1 MKHHLSWDNYQI
13 LQLHSVFLVS
23 GKGSLM
29 RKRALIVLLGLCMAL
44 LAFPAVA
51 HAEDAGWYYYVHPGK
66 SYYVANDKAAPLFFE
81 GTDSTEDGV
90 IEWIRLFQDKET
102 LLDKVTITSNEIDHT
117 DLIGAGGH
125 ISDGWNGGIYYTP
138 STDTVGVSWYY
149 CRSTDAT
156 GDMFITE
163 PARVEVANELYD
175 VWIGDIRIT
184 DLSADDVLGDADE
197 GATVTYDPDT
207 RTLKLDNATITSGDE
222 QYAIY
227 ATHDLTIELTGTSTV
242 TLEDPT
248 TTEEPMY
255 GTEGAGGNCVPEA
268 TAAIACEGSLT
279 VRSADASNPGTLE
292 VADASSSYEAES
304 PSAIY
309 TTEAVTVR
317 DAIVSASSETGCGIA
332 ATDFASYDSDVE
344 ARSEKKS
351 GLETASATI
360 SGGSVALNSTDGIA
374 LDVSSNLTAVS
385 DCTLTLSGGAG
396 ALSVA
401 ELDSGEQDWDWY
413 QWVTSPIGIPTAS
426 LNEVYDPTDRADTYL
441 RIEPVGTL
449 YELTVVDGTGSGLF
463 LARNQ
468 ITISADPVNDSS
480 HFSHWEVSPS
490 GAGIL
495 AEPSSATTTFTMPG
509 TGVTI
514 TAVYEPHTLVHH
526 DAKSPTCID
535 TGWEAYDECTVC
547 GYSTFEETPITD
559 HSWGEDGHCTVCGA
573 IDPDFK
579 AVITTGANGTWQ
591 KGTKDGLSFTSNAA
605 FADFQ
610 KVSVDGN
617 DLDASNYTVED
628 GSTIVTLQ
636 PSYLDTL
643 SVGKH
648 TLAIVSDTGTAETE
662 FTVLAAEG
670 EAVDSKADN
679 DGDKESL
686 AKTGDSSMLPIAAL
700 SILAVASIAVGA
712 LALRRSRI

>member
-1 MKHHLSWDNYQI
+1 
-13 LQLHSVFLVS
+13 
-23 GKGSLM
+23 M
-29 RKRALIVLLGLCMAL
+29 RKRVLTLLLGLCVPL
-44 LAFPAVA
+44 LALPATA
-51 HAEDAGWYYYVHPGK
+51 HAEDTGWYFYINPGT
-66 SYYVANDKAAPLFFE
+66 SYYVMNDKADPLFFE
-81 GTDSTEDGV
+81 GTDCTEDGV
-90 IEWIRLFQDKET
+90 IHWIRLFQDKET
-102 LLDKVTITSNEIDHT
+102 LLDTVTITGNEIDHI
-117 DLIGAGGH
+117 DLTGAGGH

-138 STDTVGVSWYY
+138 PTDTVGVSWYY
-149 CRSTDAT
+149 CKCTDAT
-156 GDMFITE
+156 GDTFATE

-207 RTLKLDNATITSGDE
+207 HTLKLDNATITSGDE

-227 ATHDLTIELTGTSTV
+227 AEHDLTIELTGTSTV

-279 VRSADASNPGTLE
+279 VTSADASDPGTLE
-292 VADASSSYEAES
+292 VTDASSSYEAES

-309 TTEAVTVR
+309 ATEDVTVR
-317 DAIVSASSETGCGIA
+317 DAIVSASSETGRGIA
-332 ATDFASYDSDVE
+332 ATDFTSYDSDVE

-351 GLETASATI
+351 GLDAASATI

-374 LDVSSNLTAVS
+374 LNVSNNLTAVS

-401 ELDSGEQDWDWY
+401 EFDSGEQDWDWY
-413 QWVTSPIGIPTAS
+413 QWVTSLIGIPTAS
-426 LNEVYDPTDRADTYL
+426 LNEVYDPADRADTYL

-449 YELTVVDGTGSGLF
+449 YELTVVGGTGSGLF

-495 AEPSSATTTFTMPG
+495 ADPSSATTTFTMPG

-514 TAVYEPHTLVHH
+514 TAIYESHTLAHH

-547 GYSTFEETPITD
+547 GYSTFEEVPVID
-559 HSWGEDGHCTVCGA
+559 HSWGENGHCTVCDA
-573 IDPDFK
+573 VDPDFTP
-579 AVITTGANGTWQ
+579 AIIAGANATWQ
-591 KGTKDGLSFTSNAA
+591 KGSEDRLSFTSNAA
-605 FADFQ
+605 FADFL
-610 KVSVDGN
+610 KVQVDGK
-617 DLDASNYTVED
+617 DLDASKYTVEE
-628 GSTIVTLQ
+628 GSTIVTLNV
-636 PSYLDTL
+636 SYLETL
-643 SVGKH
+643 SAGKH
-648 TLAIVSDTGTAETE
+648 TLEIVSDTGTAETE

-686 AKTGDSSMLPIAAL
+686 AKTGDGSMLPITAL
-700 SILAVASIAVGA
+700 SILAVASIATGVF
-712 LALRRSRI
+712 ALRRSRI

>member
-1 MKHHLSWDNYQI
+1 
-13 LQLHSVFLVS
+13 
-23 GKGSLM
+23 M

-66 SYYVANDKAAPLFFE
+66 SYYVANDKADPLFFE

-102 LLDKVTITSNEIDHT
+102 LLDKVTITGNEIDHM
-117 DLIGAGGH
+117 DLTGAGGH

-156 GDMFITE
+156 GDTFITE

-175 VWIGDIRIT
+175 VWVGDIRIT

-207 RTLKLDNATITSGDE
+207 HTLKLDNATITSGDE

-227 ATHDLTIELTGTSTV
+227 AEHDLTIELTGTSTV

-279 VRSADASNPGTLE
+279 VKSADASNPGILE
-292 VADASSSYEAES
+292 VTDTSSSYEAES

-309 TTEAVTVR
+309 ATEDVTVR
-317 DAIVSASSETGCGIA
+317 DAIVSASSKTGRGIA

-344 ARSEKKS
+344 VHSEKAN
-351 GLETASATI
+351 GLEAASATI
-360 SGGSVALNSTDGIA
+360 SGGSVTLDSTDGLAINVA
-374 LDVSSNLTAVS
+374 GNLTAVS
-385 DCTLTLSGGAG
+385 GCTLTFSGGAG

-401 ELDSGEQDWDWY
+401 EFDSGEQGWDWY

-426 LNEVYDPTDRADTYL
+426 LNGVYDPADRTDTYL

-468 ITISADPVNDSS
+468 ITISADPVNGSS
-480 HFSHWEVSPS
+480 HFSHWEVNPS

-495 AEPSSATTTFTMPG
+495 ADPSSATTTFTMPG
-509 TGVTI
+509 NGVTI
-514 TAVYEPHTLVHH
+514 TAVYEPHALVHH

-547 GYSTFEETPITD
+547 GYSTFEEVPVID

-573 IDPDFK
+573 VDSDF
-579 AVITTGANGTWQ
+579 APAIIAGANATWH
-591 KGTKDGLSFTSNAA
+591 KGSEDGLSFTSNAA
-605 FADFQ
+605 FADFL
-610 KVSVDGN
+610 KVQVDGK
-617 DLDASNYTVED
+617 DVDASNYTVKE
-628 GSTIVTLQ
+628 GSTIVTLNA
-636 PSYLDTL
+636 SYLETL
-643 SVGKH
+643 SAGKH

-670 EAVDSKADN
+670 EAADSKAAN

-686 AKTGDSSMLPIAAL
+686 AETGDGSMLPIAAL
-700 SILAVASIAVGA
+700 SILAMVSAAAGA
-712 LALRRSRI
+712 LSLRRIRL

>member
-1 MKHHLSWDNYQI
+1 
-13 LQLHSVFLVS
+13 
-23 GKGSLM
+23 M

-44 LAFPAVA
+44 LAFPAVV
-51 HAEDAGWYYYVHPGK
+51 HAEDTDWYFYINPDT
-66 SYYVANDKAAPLFFE
+66 SYYVVNDKADPLFLEQDGFDC
-81 GTDSTEDGV
+81 GEDGTV
-90 IEWIRLFQDKET
+90 NWYLEGDMT
-102 LLDKVTITSNEIDHT
+102 SLDTVSIIFNDGTFHSP
-117 DLIGAGGH
+117 GSAGGH
-125 ISDGWNGGIYYTP
+125 IIDGRWDGGINYTP

-149 CRSTDAT
+149 CECTDAT
-156 GDMFITE
+156 GDTFITE
-163 PARVEVANELYD
+163 SARVEVANELYD

-184 DLSADDVLGDADE
+184 DLSAVDVLGDADE

-207 RTLKLDNATITSGDE
+207 HTLKLDNAAITSGDE

-227 ATHDLTIELTGTSTV
+227 AEHDLTIELTGTSTV
-242 TLEDPT
+242 TLDDPT

-255 GTEGAGGNCVPEA
+255 GTEGAGGNCVPEV

-279 VRSADASNPGTLE
+279 VKSADASNLGTLE
-292 VADASSSYEAES
+292 VTDASSSYEAES

-309 TTEAVTVR
+309 ATEDVTVR
-317 DAIVSASSETGCGIA
+317 DAVVSASSETGRGIV

-351 GLETASATI
+351 GLEAESATI
-360 SGGSVALNSTDGIA
+360 SGGSVTLDSTDGIA
-374 LDVSSNLTAVS
+374 MNVAGNLTAVS
-385 DCTLTLSGGAG
+385 DCTLTLDGGKG
-396 ALSVA
+396 ALA
-401 ELDSGEQDWDWY
+401 AATFDSGEQGWDWY
-413 QWVTSPIGIPTAS
+413 QWVTSPIGIPAAS
-426 LNEVYDPTDRADTYL
+426 LNETYSPAGRTDTYL

-468 ITISADPVNDSS
+468 ITISADPVNGSS
-480 HFSHWEVSPS
+480 HFSHWEVNPS

-495 AEPSSATTTFTMPG
+495 ADPSSATTTFTMPG

-547 GYSTFEETPITD
+547 GYSTFEEVPVID

-573 IDPDFK
+573 VDSDF
-579 AVITTGANGTWQ
+579 APAIIAGANATWQ
-591 KGTKDGLSFTSNAA
+591 KGSEDGLSFTSNAA
-605 FADFQ
+605 FADFL
-610 KVSVDGN
+610 KVQVDGK
-617 DLDASNYTVED
+617 DLDASNYKVEE
-628 GSTIVTLQ
+628 GSTIVTLK
-636 PSYLDTL
+636 PSYLETL
-643 SVGKH
+643 SAGKH

-670 EAVDSKADN
+670 EAVDSKDDN

-686 AKTGDSSMLPIAAL
+686 AKTGDGSMLPIAAL
-700 SILAVASIAVGA
+700 SILAMVSAAAGA
-712 LALRRSRI
+712 LSLRRIRL

>member
-1 MKHHLSWDNYQI
+1 
-13 LQLHSVFLVS
+13 
-23 GKGSLM
+23 M

-66 SYYVANDKAAPLFFE
+66 SYYVANDKADPLFFE
-81 GTDSTEDGV
+81 GTDSAEDGV

-102 LLDKVTITSNEIDHT
+102 LLDRVSIGGNETFHK
-117 DLIGAGGH
+117 DLTGAGGH
-125 ISDGWNGGIYYTP
+125 ISAGWNGGIYYTP

-156 GDMFITE
+156 GDTFITE
-163 PARVEVANELYD
+163 SARVEVANELYD

-184 DLSADDVLGDADE
+184 DLSANDVLGDADE

-207 RTLKLDNATITSGDE
+207 HTLKLDNATITSGDE

-227 ATHDLTIELTGTSTV
+227 AEHDLTIELTGTSTV

-279 VRSADASNPGTLE
+279 VTSADASDPRTLE
-292 VADASSSYEAES
+292 VTDASSSYEAES

-309 TTEAVTVR
+309 ATEDVTVR
-317 DAIVSASSETGCGIA
+317 DAIVSASSETGRGIA

-351 GLETASATI
+351 GLEAASATI

-374 LDVSSNLTAVS
+374 LNVSNNLTAVS

-401 ELDSGEQDWDWY
+401 EFDSGEQDWDWY

-495 AEPSSATTTFTMPG
+495 ADPSSATTTFTMPG

-648 TLAIVSDTGTAETE
+648 TLAIVSDIGTAETE

-686 AKTGDSSMLPIAAL
+686 AKTDDSSMLPIAAL

>member
-1 MKHHLSWDNYQI
+1 
-13 LQLHSVFLVS
+13 
-23 GKGSLM
+23 M

-51 HAEDAGWYYYVHPGK
+51 HAEYSGWHFYVNPGT
-66 SYYVANDKAAPLFFE
+66 SYYVVNDQADPLFLEQDGFDY
-81 GTDSTEDGV
+81 GEDG
-90 IEWIRLFQDKET
+90 T
-102 LLDKVTITSNEIDHT
+102 VTWRREFKGDITSLDTVSIVINDNTSHST
-117 DLIGAGGH
+117 GSAGGH
-125 ISDGWNGGIYYTP
+125 IIDGRWDGGINYTP

-149 CRSTDAT
+149 CECTDAT
-156 GDMFITE
+156 GDTFITE

-175 VWIGDIRIT
+175 VWVGDIRIT
-184 DLSADDVLGDADE
+184 DLSANDVLGDADE
-197 GATVTYDPDT
+197 GATVTYNPDT
-207 RTLKLDNATITSGDE
+207 HTLKLDNAAITSGDE

-227 ATHDLTIELTGTSTV
+227 AEHDLTIELTGTSTV

-248 TTEEPMY
+248 TNEEPMY

-279 VRSADASNPGTLE
+279 VKSADASNPGTLE

-309 TTEAVTVR
+309 TTEDVTVH
-317 DAIVSASSETGCGIA
+317 DAIVSASSETGRGIA
-332 ATDFASYDSDVE
+332 AADFASYDSDVE
-344 ARSEKKS
+344 VHSEEAN
-351 GLETASATI
+351 GLEAESATI
-360 SGGSVALNSTDGIA
+360 SGGSVTLNSTDGIA
-374 LDVSSNLTAVS
+374 LNVSSNLTAVS

-396 ALSVA
+396 ALSA
-401 ELDSGEQDWDWY
+401 AAFDSGKQDWDWY
-413 QWVTSPIGIPTAS
+413 QWVTSPIGIPAAS
-426 LNEVYDPTDRADTYL
+426 LNEVYDPADRADTYL

-480 HFSHWEVSPS
+480 HFSYWEVSPS
-490 GAGIL
+490 GAGVL
-495 AEPSSATTTFTMPG
+495 ADPSSATTTFTMPG

-514 TAVYEPHTLVHH
+514 TAIYESHTLAHH

-579 AVITTGANGTWQ
+579 AVITIGANGTWQ

-610 KVSVDGN
+610 KVSVDGK
-617 DLDASNYTVED
+617 DLDASNYTVEE

>member
-1 MKHHLSWDNYQI
+1 
-13 LQLHSVFLVS
+13 
-23 GKGSLM
+23 M

-51 HAEDAGWYYYVHPGK
+51 HAEDVSLDFHICPEKAYYVVGNEADPIF
-66 SYYVANDKAAPLFFE
+66 VAKDN
-81 GTDSTEDGV
+81 GEDGV
-90 IEWIRLFQDKET
+90 AEWYSSPTGSTDDAIKINRTFSVMGNVVYEGPT
-102 LLDKVTITSNEIDHT
+102 LVGD
-117 DLIGAGGH
+117 GGWR
-125 ISDGWNGGIYYTP
+125 SVAYTP
-138 STDTVGVSWYY
+138 PTDAAGVNWYY
-149 CRSTDAT
+149 LRLTDAT
-156 GDMFITE
+156 GDIHVTNR
-163 PARVEVANELYD
+163 ARIEVANELYD

-197 GATVTYDPDT
+197 GATVTYDSDT
-207 RTLKLDNATITSGDE
+207 HTLKLDNATMTSGDE

-227 ATHDLTIELTGTSTV
+227 AEHDLTIELTGTSTV

-255 GTEGAGGNCVPEA
+255 GTEGAGGNYVPEA

-279 VRSADASNPGTLE
+279 VKSADASNPGTLE
-292 VADASSSYEAES
+292 VTDTSSSYEAES

-309 TTEAVTVR
+309 ATEDVTIH
-317 DAIVSASSETGCGIA
+317 DAIVSASSKTGRGIA

-344 ARSEKKS
+344 AHSEKKS
-351 GLETASATI
+351 GLEAASATI
-360 SGGSVALNSTDGIA
+360 SGGSVTLDSTDGLAINVA
-374 LDVSSNLTAVS
+374 GNLTAVS
-385 DCTLTLSGGAG
+385 DCTLTLCGGAG

-401 ELDSGEQDWDWY
+401 EFDSGEQGWDWY

-426 LNEVYDPTDRADTYL
+426 LNGVYDPADRTDTYL

-468 ITISADPVNDSS
+468 ITISADPVNGSS
-480 HFSHWEVSPS
+480 HFSHWEVNPS

-495 AEPSSATTTFTMPG
+495 ADPSSATTTFTMPG

-547 GYSTFEETPITD
+547 GYSTFEEVPVID
-559 HSWGEDGHCTVCGA
+559 HSWGEDGHCTVCDAVDPYFTPAIIAGA
-573 IDPDFK
+573 D
-579 AVITTGANGTWQ
+579 ATWQ
-591 KGTKDGLSFTSNAA
+591 KGSDKDLAFTSNAA
-605 FADFQ
+605 FADFL
-610 KVSVDGN
+610 KVQVDGKN
-617 DLDASNYTVED
+617 VDAANYTVKE
-628 GSTIVTLQ
+628 GSTIVTLKT
-636 PSYLDTL
+636 SYLETL
-643 SVGKH
+643 PVGRH

-686 AKTGDSSMLPIAAL
+686 AKTGDDSMLPITVL
-700 SILAVASIAVGA
+700 SILAVVSIATGMF
-712 LALRRSRI
+712 ALRRSRI

>member
-1 MKHHLSWDNYQI
+1 
-13 LQLHSVFLVS
+13 
-23 GKGSLM
+23 M

-66 SYYVANDKAAPLFFE
+66 SYYVANDKADPLFFE

-102 LLDKVTITSNEIDHT
+102 LLDKVTITGNEIDHM
-117 DLIGAGGH
+117 DLTGAGGH

-156 GDMFITE
+156 GDTFITE

-175 VWIGDIRIT
+175 VWVGDIRIT

-227 ATHDLTIELTGTSTV
+227 AEHDLTIELTGTSTV

-279 VRSADASNPGTLE
+279 VKSADASNLGTLE
-292 VADASSSYEAES
+292 VTDASSSYEAES

-309 TTEAVTVR
+309 ATEDVTIH
-317 DAIVSASSETGCGIA
+317 DAIVSASSKIGRGIA

-344 ARSEKKS
+344 VRSEKKS
-351 GLETASATI
+351 GLEAESATI
-360 SGGSVALNSTDGIA
+360 SGGSVTLYSTDGIA
-374 LDVSSNLTAVS
+374 MNVAGNLTAVS
-385 DCTLTLSGGAG
+385 DCTLTLDGGKGALAAATFDSGG
-396 ALSVA
+396 
-401 ELDSGEQDWDWY
+401 QNWY

-426 LNEVYDPTDRADTYL
+426 LNEVYDPASRTDTCL

-449 YELTVVDGTGSGLF
+449 YDLTVVDGTGSGLF

-468 ITISADPVNDSS
+468 ITISADPANDSS
-480 HFSHWEVSPS
+480 HFSHWEVNPS

-495 AEPSSATTTFTMPG
+495 ADPSSATTTFTMPG
-509 TGVTI
+509 NGVTI
-514 TAVYEPHTLVHH
+514 TAVYEPHALVHH

-547 GYSTFEETPITD
+547 GYSTFEEVPVID
-559 HSWGEDGHCTVCGA
+559 HSYGDDGHCMACGA
-573 IDPDFK
+573 VDSDF
-579 AVITTGANGTWQ
+579 APAIIAGANATWH
-591 KGTKDGLSFTSNAA
+591 KGSEDGLFFASNAA
-605 FADFQ
+605 FADFL
-610 KVSVDGN
+610 KVQVDGK
-617 DLDASNYTVED
+617 DVDASNYTVKE
-628 GSTIVTLQ
+628 GSTIVTLNA
-636 PSYLDTL
+636 SYLETL
-643 SVGKH
+643 SAGKH

-662 FTVLAAEG
+662 FTVLAAE
-670 EAVDSKADN
+670 EEVADSKTAN

-686 AKTGDSSMLPIAAL
+686 AKTGDGSMLPIAAL
-700 SILAVASIAVGA
+700 SILTMVSAAVGA
-712 LALRRSRI
+712 LSLRRIRL

>member
-1 MKHHLSWDNYQI
+1 
-13 LQLHSVFLVS
+13 
-23 GKGSLM
+23 M

-51 HAEDAGWYYYVHPGK
+51 HAEDAGWYFYINPGT
-66 SYYVANDKAAPLFFE
+66 SYYVVNDKADPLFLEQDGFDC
-81 GTDSTEDGV
+81 GEDGTV
-90 IEWIRLFQDKET
+90 NWYLEGDMT
-102 LLDKVTITSNEIDHT
+102 SLDTVSIIFNDGTFHSP
-117 DLIGAGGH
+117 GSAGGH
-125 ISDGWNGGIYYTP
+125 IIDGRWDGGINYTP

-149 CRSTDAT
+149 CECTDAT

-175 VWIGDIRIT
+175 VWVGDIRIT
-184 DLSADDVLGDADE
+184 DLSAVDVLGDADE

-207 RTLKLDNATITSGDE
+207 HTLRLDNATITSGDE

-227 ATHDLTIELTGTSTV
+227 AEHDLTIELAGTSTV
-242 TLEDPT
+242 TLDDPT

-268 TAAIACEGSLT
+268 TAAIACEGPLT
-279 VRSADASNPGTLE
+279 VTSADASDPGTLK
-292 VADASSSYEAES
+292 VTDASSSYEAES

-309 TTEAVTVR
+309 ATEDVTVR
-317 DAIVSASSETGCGIA
+317 DAIVSASSETGRGIA

-351 GLETASATI
+351 GLEAASATI

-374 LDVSSNLTAVS
+374 LNVSNNLTAVS

-401 ELDSGEQDWDWY
+401 EFDSGEQDWDWY

-426 LNEVYDPTDRADTYL
+426 LNEVYDPADRADTYL

-449 YELTVVDGTGSGLF
+449 YELTVVGGTGSGLF

-495 AEPSSATTTFTMPG
+495 ADPSSATTTFTMPG

-514 TAVYEPHTLVHH
+514 TAIYESHTLAHH

-547 GYSTFEETPITD
+547 GYSTFEEVPVID
-559 HSWGEDGHCTVCGA
+559 HSWGEDGHCTVCDA
-573 IDPDFK
+573 VDPDFTP
-579 AVITTGANGTWQ
+579 AIIAGANATWQ
-591 KGTKDGLSFTSNAA
+591 KGSEDGLSFTSNAA
-605 FADFQ
+605 FADFL
-610 KVSVDGN
+610 KVQIDGK
-617 DLDASNYTVED
+617 DVDASNYTVKE
-628 GSTIVTLQ
+628 GSTVVTLKA
-636 PSYLDTL
+636 SYLETL
-643 SVGKH
+643 SAGKH

-670 EAVDSKADN
+670 EAADSKAAN

-686 AKTGDSSMLPIAAL
+686 AETGDGSMLPIAAL
-700 SILAVASIAVGA
+700 SILAMVSAAAGA
-712 LALRRSRI
+712 LSLRRIRL

>member
-1 MKHHLSWDNYQI
+1 
-13 LQLHSVFLVS
+13 
-23 GKGSLM
+23 M

-51 HAEDAGWYYYVHPGK
+51 HAEDVSLDFHICPEKAYYVVGNEADPIFVAKDNGEDAVAEWYSSPTGSTDDAIKINRRFSVMGNAVYEGPTLVGYGGWRSVAYTPPTDAVGVNWYYFYLV
-66 SYYVANDKAAPLFFE
+66 
-81 GTDSTEDGV
+81 
-90 IEWIRLFQDKET
+90 
-102 LLDKVTITSNEIDHT
+102 
-117 DLIGAGGH
+117 
-125 ISDGWNGGIYYTP
+125 
-138 STDTVGVSWYY
+138 
-149 CRSTDAT
+149 DAT
-156 GDMFITE
+156 GDVHNTNM
-163 PARVEVANELYD
+163 ARIEVANELYD

-184 DLSADDVLGDADE
+184 DLSADDVLGDVDE

-207 RTLKLDNATITSGDE
+207 HTLKLDNAAITSGDE

-227 ATHDLTIELTGTSTV
+227 AEHDLTIELTGTSTV

-279 VRSADASNPGTLE
+279 VKSADASNPGTLE
-292 VADASSSYEAES
+292 VADTSSSYEAES

-309 TTEAVTVR
+309 ATEDVTVR
-317 DAIVSASSETGCGIA
+317 NAIVSASSEIGRGVA

-344 ARSEKKS
+344 VHSEKAN
-351 GLETASATI
+351 GLEAASATI
-360 SGGSVALNSTDGIA
+360 SGGSVTLDSTDGLAINVA
-374 LDVSSNLTAVS
+374 GNLTAVS

-401 ELDSGEQDWDWY
+401 EFDSGEQGWDWY

-426 LNEVYDPTDRADTYL
+426 LNGVYDPADRTDAYL

-468 ITISADPVNDSS
+468 ITISADPVNGSG
-480 HFSHWEVSPS
+480 HFSHWEVNPS

-495 AEPSSATTTFTMPG
+495 ADPSSATTTFTMSG

-547 GYSTFEETPITD
+547 GYSTFEEVPVID
-559 HSWGEDGHCTVCGA
+559 HSWGEDGHCTVCDA
-573 IDPDFK
+573 VDPDFTP
-579 AVITTGANGTWQ
+579 AIIAGADATWH
-591 KGTKDGLSFTSNAA
+591 KGSDDGLSFTSNAA
-605 FADFQ
+605 FADFL
-610 KVSVDGN
+610 KVQVDGK
-617 DLDASNYTVED
+617 DVDASNYTVKE
-628 GSTIVTLQ
+628 GSTIVTLNA
-636 PSYLDTL
+636 SYLETL
-643 SVGKH
+643 SAGKH
-648 TLAIVSDTGTAETE
+648 TLAIVSDTVTAETE
-662 FTVLAAEG
+662 LTVLAAEG
-670 EAVDSKADN
+670 EAADSKADN

-686 AKTGDSSMLPIAAL
+686 AETGDGSMLPIAAL
-700 SILAVASIAVGA
+700 SILAMVSAAAGA
-712 LALRRSRI
+712 LSLRRIRL

>member
-1 MKHHLSWDNYQI
+1 
-13 LQLHSVFLVS
+13 
-23 GKGSLM
+23 M

-51 HAEDAGWYYYVHPGK
+51 HAEDAGWYFYINPGT
-66 SYYVANDKAAPLFFE
+66 SYYVVNDKADPLFLEQDGFDC
-81 GTDSTEDGV
+81 GEDGTV
-90 IEWIRLFQDKET
+90 NWYLEGDMT
-102 LLDKVTITSNEIDHT
+102 SLDTVSIIFNDGTFHSP
-117 DLIGAGGH
+117 GSAGGH
-125 ISDGWNGGIYYTP
+125 IIDGRWDGGINYTP

-149 CRSTDAT
+149 CKCTDAT
-156 GDMFITE
+156 GDTFTTE

-184 DLSADDVLGDADE
+184 DLSANDVLGDADE

-207 RTLKLDNATITSGDE
+207 HTLKLDNATITSGDE

-279 VRSADASNPGTLE
+279 VKSADASNLGTLE
-292 VADASSSYEAES
+292 VTDASSSYEAES

-309 TTEAVTVR
+309 ATEDVTVR
-317 DAIVSASSETGCGIA
+317 DAVVSASSETGRGIV

-351 GLETASATI
+351 GLEAESATI
-360 SGGSVALNSTDGIA
+360 SGGSVTLDSTDGIA
-374 LDVSSNLTAVS
+374 MNVAGNLTAVS
-385 DCTLTLSGGAG
+385 DCTLTLDGGKG
-396 ALSVA
+396 ALA
-401 ELDSGEQDWDWY
+401 AATFDFGGQNWY
-413 QWVTSPIGIPTAS
+413 QWVTSPIGIPAAS
-426 LNEVYDPTDRADTYL
+426 LNETYSPAGRTDTYL

-468 ITISADPVNDSS
+468 ITISADPVNGSS
-480 HFSHWEVSPS
+480 HFSHWEVNPS

-495 AEPSSATTTFTMPG
+495 ADPSSATTTFTMPG

-535 TGWEAYDECTVC
+535 TGWEAYDECAVC
-547 GYSTFEETPITD
+547 GYSTFEEVPVID
-559 HSWGEDGHCTVCGA
+559 HSWGEDGHCTVCDA
-573 IDPDFK
+573 VDPDFTP
-579 AVITTGANGTWQ
+579 AIIAGANATWH
-591 KGTKDGLSFTSNAA
+591 KGSEDGLFFTSNAA
-605 FADFQ
+605 FADFL
-610 KVSVDGN
+610 KVQVDGKN
-617 DLDASNYTVED
+617 VDAANYTVAE
-628 GSTIVTLQ
+628 GSTIVTLK
-636 PSYLDTL
+636 PSYLETL

-662 FTVLAAEG
+662 FTVLAAE
-670 EAVDSKADN
+670 EEVADSKTAN

-686 AKTGDSSMLPIAAL
+686 AKTGDGSMLPITVL
-700 SILAVASIAVGA
+700 SILAVVSIATGVF
-712 LALRRSRI
+712 ALRRSRI

>member
-1 MKHHLSWDNYQI
+1 
-13 LQLHSVFLVS
+13 
-23 GKGSLM
+23 M

-66 SYYVANDKAAPLFFE
+66 SYYVANDEADPLFFE

-102 LLDKVTITSNEIDHT
+102 LLDKVTITGNEIDHM
-117 DLIGAGGH
+117 DLTGAGGH

-156 GDMFITE
+156 GDTFITE
-163 PARVEVANELYD
+163 SARVEVANELYD

-184 DLSADDVLGDADE
+184 DLSAVDVLGDADE

-207 RTLKLDNATITSGDE
+207 HTLRLDNAAITSGDE

-227 ATHDLTIELTGTSTV
+227 AEHDLTIELTGTSTV
-242 TLEDPT
+242 TLDDPT

-255 GTEGAGGNCVPEA
+255 GTEGAGGNCVPEV

-279 VRSADASNPGTLE
+279 VKSADASNLGTLE
-292 VADASSSYEAES
+292 VTDASSSYEAES

-309 TTEAVTVR
+309 ATEDVTVR
-317 DAIVSASSETGCGIA
+317 DAVVSASSETGRGIV
-332 ATDFASYDSDVE
+332 ATDFASYGSDVE

-351 GLETASATI
+351 GLEAESATI
-360 SGGSVALNSTDGIA
+360 SGGSVTLDSTDGIA
-374 LDVSSNLTAVS
+374 MNVAGNLTAVS
-385 DCTLTLSGGAG
+385 DCTLTLDGGKG
-396 ALSVA
+396 ALA
-401 ELDSGEQDWDWY
+401 AATFDSGEQGWDWY
-413 QWVTSPIGIPTAS
+413 QWVTSPIGIPAAS
-426 LNEVYDPTDRADTYL
+426 LNETYSPAGRTDTYL

-468 ITISADPVNDSS
+468 ITISADPVNGSS
-480 HFSHWEVSPS
+480 HFSHWEVNPS

-495 AEPSSATTTFTMPG
+495 ADPSSATTTFTMPG

-547 GYSTFEETPITD
+547 GYSTFEEVPVID

-573 IDPDFK
+573 VDSDFAPK
-579 AVITTGANGTWQ
+579 VIAGANATWQ
-591 KGTKDGLSFTSNAA
+591 KGSEDGLSFTSNAA
-605 FADFQ
+605 FADFL
-610 KVSVDGN
+610 KVQVDGK
-617 DLDASNYTVED
+617 DLDASNYKVEE
-628 GSTIVTLQ
+628 GSTIVTLK
-636 PSYLDTL
+636 PSYLETL
-643 SVGKH
+643 PVGKH

-670 EAVDSKADN
+670 EAVDSKDDN

-686 AKTGDSSMLPIAAL
+686 AKTGDGSMLPIAAL
-700 SILAVASIAVGA
+700 SILAMVSAAAGA
-712 LALRRSRI
+712 LSLRRIRL

>member
-1 MKHHLSWDNYQI
+1 
-13 LQLHSVFLVS
+13 
-23 GKGSLM
+23 M

-66 SYYVANDKAAPLFFE
+66 SYYVANDKADPLFFE

-102 LLDKVTITSNEIDHT
+102 LLDKVLITGNGIDHMDPT
-117 DLIGAGGH
+117 GAGGH

-138 STDTVGVSWYY
+138 PTDTVGVSWYY

-156 GDMFITE
+156 GDTFITE

-207 RTLKLDNATITSGDE
+207 HTLKLDNAAITSGDE
-222 QYAIY
+222 QYTIY
-227 ATHDLTIELTGTSTV
+227 AEHDLTIELTGTSTV

-279 VRSADASNPGTLE
+279 VKSADASNPGTLE
-292 VADASSSYEAES
+292 VTDTSSSYEAES
-304 PSAIY
+304 PSVIY
-309 TTEAVTVR
+309 ATEDVTIH
-317 DAIVSASSETGCGIA
+317 DAIVSASSNTGRGIA

-344 ARSEKKS
+344 AHSEKKS
-351 GLETASATI
+351 GLEAASATI
-360 SGGSVALNSTDGIA
+360 SGGSVTLYSTDGLAINVA
-374 LDVSSNLTAVS
+374 GNLTAGS

-401 ELDSGEQDWDWY
+401 EFDSGEQGWDWY

-426 LNEVYDPTDRADTYL
+426 LNGVYDPADHTDTYL

-468 ITISADPVNDSS
+468 ITISADPVNGSS
-480 HFSHWEVSPS
+480 HFSHWEVNPS

-495 AEPSSATTTFTMPG
+495 ADPSSATTTFTMPD

-547 GYSTFEETPITD
+547 GYSTFEEVPVID
-559 HSWGEDGHCTVCGA
+559 HSYGDDGHCMACGA
-573 IDPDFK
+573 VDSDFTP
-579 AVITTGANGTWQ
+579 AIIAGTNATWQ
-591 KGTKDGLSFTSNAA
+591 KGSEDGLSFTSNAA
-605 FADFQ
+605 FADFL
-610 KVSVDGN
+610 KVQVDGK
-617 DLDASNYTVED
+617 DVDASNYTIEE
-628 GSTIVTLQ
+628 GSTIVTLK
-636 PSYLDTL
+636 PFYLETL

-662 FTVLAAEG
+662 FTVLAAEE
-670 EAVDSKADN
+670 EAADSKAAN
-679 DGDKESL
+679 DGDKDSL
-686 AKTGDSSMLPIAAL
+686 AKTSDGSMLPITVL
-700 SILAVASIAVGA
+700 SILAVASIATGVF
-712 LALRRSRI
+712 ALRRSRI

>member
-1 MKHHLSWDNYQI
+1 
-13 LQLHSVFLVS
+13 
-23 GKGSLM
+23 
-29 RKRALIVLLGLCMAL
+29 MAL

-66 SYYVANDKAAPLFFE
+66 SYYVANDEADPLFFE

-102 LLDKVTITSNEIDHT
+102 LLDKVTITGNEIDHM
-117 DLIGAGGH
+117 DLTGAGGH

-156 GDMFITE
+156 GDTFITE
-163 PARVEVANELYD
+163 SARVEVANELYD

-207 RTLKLDNATITSGDE
+207 HTLRLDNAAITSGDE

-227 ATHDLTIELTGTSTV
+227 AEHDLTIELTGTSTV
-242 TLEDPT
+242 TLDDPT

-255 GTEGAGGNCVPEA
+255 GTEGAGGNCVPEV

-279 VRSADASNPGTLE
+279 VKSADASNLGTLE
-292 VADASSSYEAES
+292 VTDASSSYEAES

-309 TTEAVTVR
+309 ATEDVTVR
-317 DAIVSASSETGCGIA
+317 DAVVSASSETGRGIV

-351 GLETASATI
+351 GLEAESATI
-360 SGGSVALNSTDGIA
+360 SGGSVTLDSTGGIA
-374 LDVSSNLTAVS
+374 MNVAGNLTAVS
-385 DCTLTLSGGAG
+385 DCTLTLDGGKG
-396 ALSVA
+396 ALA
-401 ELDSGEQDWDWY
+401 AATFDSGEQGWDWY
-413 QWVTSPIGIPTAS
+413 QWVTSPIGIPAAS
-426 LNEVYDPTDRADTYL
+426 LNETYSPAGRTDTYL

-468 ITISADPVNDSS
+468 ITISADPVNGSS
-480 HFSHWEVSPS
+480 HFSHWEVNPS

-495 AEPSSATTTFTMPG
+495 ADPSSATTTFTMPG

-547 GYSTFEETPITD
+547 GYSTFEEVPVID

-573 IDPDFK
+573 VDSDFAPK
-579 AVITTGANGTWQ
+579 VIAGANATWQ
-591 KGTKDGLSFTSNAA
+591 KGSEDGLSFTSNAA
-605 FADFQ
+605 FADFL
-610 KVSVDGN
+610 KVQVDGK
-617 DLDASNYTVED
+617 DLDASNYKVEE
-628 GSTIVTLQ
+628 GSTIVTLK
-636 PSYLDTL
+636 PSYLETL
-643 SVGKH
+643 SAGKH

-670 EAVDSKADN
+670 EAVDSKDDN

-686 AKTGDSSMLPIAAL
+686 AKTGDGSMLPIAAL
-700 SILAVASIAVGA
+700 SILAMVSAAAGA
-712 LALRRSRI
+712 LSLRRIRL

>member
-1 MKHHLSWDNYQI
+1 
-13 LQLHSVFLVS
+13 
-23 GKGSLM
+23 M

-66 SYYVANDKAAPLFFE
+66 SYYVANDEADPLFFE

-102 LLDKVTITSNEIDHT
+102 LLDKVTITGNEIDHM
-117 DLIGAGGH
+117 DLTGAGGH

-156 GDMFITE
+156 GDTFITE
-163 PARVEVANELYD
+163 SARVEVANELYD

-207 RTLKLDNATITSGDE
+207 HTLRLDNAAITSGDE

-227 ATHDLTIELTGTSTV
+227 AEHDLTIELTGTSTV
-242 TLEDPT
+242 TLDDPT

-255 GTEGAGGNCVPEA
+255 GTEGAGGNCVPEV

-279 VRSADASNPGTLE
+279 VKSADASNLGTLE
-292 VADASSSYEAES
+292 VTDASSSYEAES

-309 TTEAVTVR
+309 ATEDVTVR
-317 DAIVSASSETGCGIA
+317 DAVVSASSETGRGIV

-351 GLETASATI
+351 GLEAESATI
-360 SGGSVALNSTDGIA
+360 SGGSVTLDSTGGIA
-374 LDVSSNLTAVS
+374 MNVAGNLTAVS
-385 DCTLTLSGGAG
+385 DCTLTLDGGKG
-396 ALSVA
+396 ALA
-401 ELDSGEQDWDWY
+401 AATFDSGEQGWDWY
-413 QWVTSPIGIPTAS
+413 QWVTSPIGIPAAS
-426 LNEVYDPTDRADTYL
+426 LNETYSPAGRTDTYL

-468 ITISADPVNDSS
+468 ITISADPVNGSS
-480 HFSHWEVSPS
+480 HFSHWEVNPS

-495 AEPSSATTTFTMPG
+495 ADPSSATTTFTMPG

-547 GYSTFEETPITD
+547 GYSTFEEVPVID

-573 IDPDFK
+573 VDSDFAPK
-579 AVITTGANGTWQ
+579 VIAGANATWQ
-591 KGTKDGLSFTSNAA
+591 KGSEDGLSFTSNAA
-605 FADFQ
+605 FADFL
-610 KVSVDGN
+610 KVQVDGK
-617 DLDASNYTVED
+617 DLDASNYKVEE
-628 GSTIVTLQ
+628 GSTIVTLK
-636 PSYLDTL
+636 PSYLETL
-643 SVGKH
+643 SAGKH

-670 EAVDSKADN
+670 EAVDSKDDN

-686 AKTGDSSMLPIAAL
+686 AKTGDGSMLPIAAL
-700 SILAVASIAVGA
+700 SILAMVSAAAGA
-712 LALRRSRI
+712 LSLRRIRL

>member
-1 MKHHLSWDNYQI
+1 
-13 LQLHSVFLVS
+13 
-23 GKGSLM
+23 
-29 RKRALIVLLGLCMAL
+29 MAL

-66 SYYVANDKAAPLFFE
+66 SYYVANDEADPLFFE

-102 LLDKVTITSNEIDHT
+102 LLDKVTITGNEIDHM
-117 DLIGAGGH
+117 DLTGAGGH

-156 GDMFITE
+156 GDTFITE
-163 PARVEVANELYD
+163 SARVEVANELYD

-184 DLSADDVLGDADE
+184 DLSAVDVLGDADE

-207 RTLKLDNATITSGDE
+207 HTLRLDNAAITSGDE

-227 ATHDLTIELTGTSTV
+227 AEHDLTIELTGTSTV
-242 TLEDPT
+242 TLDDPT

-255 GTEGAGGNCVPEA
+255 GTEGAGGNCVPEV

-279 VRSADASNPGTLE
+279 VKSADASNLGTLE
-292 VADASSSYEAES
+292 VTDASSSYEAES

-309 TTEAVTVR
+309 ATEDVTVR
-317 DAIVSASSETGCGIA
+317 DAVVSASSETGRGIV
-332 ATDFASYDSDVE
+332 ATDFASYGSDVE

-351 GLETASATI
+351 GLEAESATI
-360 SGGSVALNSTDGIA
+360 SGGSVTLDSTDGIA
-374 LDVSSNLTAVS
+374 MNVAGNLTAVS
-385 DCTLTLSGGAG
+385 DCTLTLDGGKG
-396 ALSVA
+396 ALA
-401 ELDSGEQDWDWY
+401 AATFDSGEQGWDWY
-413 QWVTSPIGIPTAS
+413 QWVTSPIGIPAAS
-426 LNEVYDPTDRADTYL
+426 LNETYSPAGRTDTYL

-468 ITISADPVNDSS
+468 ITISADPVNGSS
-480 HFSHWEVSPS
+480 HFSHWEVNPS

-495 AEPSSATTTFTMPG
+495 ADPSSATTTFTMPG

-547 GYSTFEETPITD
+547 GYSTFEEVPVID

-573 IDPDFK
+573 VDSDFAPK
-579 AVITTGANGTWQ
+579 VIAGANATWQ
-591 KGTKDGLSFTSNAA
+591 KGSEDGLSFTSNAA
-605 FADFQ
+605 FADFL
-610 KVSVDGN
+610 KVQVDGK
-617 DLDASNYTVED
+617 DLDASNYKVEE
-628 GSTIVTLQ
+628 GSTIVTLK
-636 PSYLDTL
+636 PSYLETL
-643 SVGKH
+643 PVGKH

-670 EAVDSKADN
+670 EAVDSKDDN

-686 AKTGDSSMLPIAAL
+686 AKTGDGSMLPIAAL
-700 SILAVASIAVGA
+700 SILAMVSAAAGA
-712 LALRRSRI
+712 LSLRGIRL

>member
-1 MKHHLSWDNYQI
+1 
-13 LQLHSVFLVS
+13 
-23 GKGSLM
+23 
-29 RKRALIVLLGLCMAL
+29 MAL

-66 SYYVANDKAAPLFFE
+66 SYYVANDKADPLFFE

-102 LLDKVTITSNEIDHT
+102 LLDKVTITGNEIDHM
-117 DLIGAGGH
+117 DLTGAGGH

-156 GDMFITE
+156 GDTFITE

-175 VWIGDIRIT
+175 VWVGDIRIT

-227 ATHDLTIELTGTSTV
+227 AEHDLTIELTGTSTV

-279 VRSADASNPGTLE
+279 VKSADASNLGTLE
-292 VADASSSYEAES
+292 VTDASSSYEAES

-309 TTEAVTVR
+309 ATEDVTIH
-317 DAIVSASSETGCGIA
+317 DAIVSASSKIGRGIA

-344 ARSEKKS
+344 VRSEKKS
-351 GLETASATI
+351 GLEAESATI
-360 SGGSVALNSTDGIA
+360 SGGSVTLYSTDGIA
-374 LDVSSNLTAVS
+374 MNVAGNLTAVS
-385 DCTLTLSGGAG
+385 
-396 ALSVA
+396 
-401 ELDSGEQDWDWY
+401 
-413 QWVTSPIGIPTAS
+413 
-426 LNEVYDPTDRADTYL
+426 
-441 RIEPVGTL
+441 
-449 YELTVVDGTGSGLF
+449 DGTGSGLF

-468 ITISADPVNDSS
+468 ITISADPANDSS
-480 HFSHWEVSPS
+480 HFSHWEVNPS

-495 AEPSSATTTFTMPG
+495 ADPSSATTTFTMPG
-509 TGVTI
+509 NGVTI
-514 TAVYEPHTLVHH
+514 TAVYEPHALVHH

-547 GYSTFEETPITD
+547 GYSTFEEVPVID
-559 HSWGEDGHCTVCGA
+559 HSYGDDGHCMACGA
-573 IDPDFK
+573 VDSDF
-579 AVITTGANGTWQ
+579 APAIIAGANATWH
-591 KGTKDGLSFTSNAA
+591 KGSEDGLFFTSNAA
-605 FADFQ
+605 FADFL
-610 KVSVDGN
+610 KVQVDGK
-617 DLDASNYTVED
+617 DVDASNYTVKE
-628 GSTIVTLQ
+628 GSTIVTLNA
-636 PSYLDTL
+636 SYLETL
-643 SVGKH
+643 SAGKH

-662 FTVLAAEG
+662 FTVLAAE
-670 EAVDSKADN
+670 EEVADSKTAN

-686 AKTGDSSMLPIAAL
+686 AKTGDGSMLPIAAL
-700 SILAVASIAVGA
+700 SILTMVSAAVGA
-712 LALRRSRI
+712 LSLRRIRL

>member
-1 MKHHLSWDNYQI
+1 
-13 LQLHSVFLVS
+13 
-23 GKGSLM
+23 M

-44 LAFPAVA
+44 LAFPTVA
-51 HAEDAGWYYYVHPGK
+51 HAEDTDWYFYINPGT
-66 SYYVANDKAAPLFFE
+66 SYYVVNDKADPLFLEQDGFDC
-81 GTDSTEDGV
+81 GEDGTV
-90 IEWIRLFQDKET
+90 NWYLEGDMT
-102 LLDKVTITSNEIDHT
+102 SLDTVSIIFNDGTFHSP
-117 DLIGAGGH
+117 GSAGGH
-125 ISDGWNGGIYYTP
+125 IIDGRWDGGINYTP

-149 CRSTDAT
+149 CECTDAT

-184 DLSADDVLGDADE
+184 DLSAVDVLGDADE

-207 RTLKLDNATITSGDE
+207 HTLRLDNATITSGDE

-227 ATHDLTIELTGTSTV
+227 AEHDLTIELAGTSTV
-242 TLEDPT
+242 TLDDPT

-268 TAAIACEGSLT
+268 TAAIACEGPLT
-279 VRSADASNPGTLE
+279 VTSADASDPGTLK
-292 VADASSSYEAES
+292 VTDASSSYEAES

-309 TTEAVTVR
+309 ATEDVTVR
-317 DAIVSASSETGCGIA
+317 DAIVSASSKTGRGIA

-344 ARSEKKS
+344 VHSEKAN
-351 GLETASATI
+351 GLEAASATI
-360 SGGSVALNSTDGIA
+360 SGGSVTLDSTDGLAINVA
-374 LDVSSNLTAVS
+374 GNLTAVS
-385 DCTLTLSGGAG
+385 GCTLTLSGGAG

-401 ELDSGEQDWDWY
+401 EFDSGEQGWDWY

-426 LNEVYDPTDRADTYL
+426 LNEVYDPADRTDTYL

-468 ITISADPVNDSS
+468 ITISADPVNGSS
-480 HFSHWEVSPS
+480 HFSHWEVNPS

-495 AEPSSATTTFTMPG
+495 ADPSSATTTFTMPG
-509 TGVTI
+509 NGVTI
-514 TAVYEPHTLVHH
+514 TAVYEPHALVHH

-535 TGWEAYDECTVC
+535 TGWEAYDECTIC
-547 GYSTFEETPITD
+547 GYSTFEEVPVID

-573 IDPDFK
+573 VDSDF
-579 AVITTGANGTWQ
+579 APAIIAGANATWH
-591 KGTKDGLSFTSNAA
+591 KGSEDGLSFTSNAA
-605 FADFQ
+605 FADFL
-610 KVSVDGN
+610 KVQVDGK
-617 DLDASNYTVED
+617 DVDASNYTVKE
-628 GSTIVTLQ
+628 GSTIVTLNA
-636 PSYLDTL
+636 SYLETL
-643 SVGKH
+643 SAGKH

-670 EAVDSKADN
+670 EAADSKADN

-686 AKTGDSSMLPIAAL
+686 AKTGDGSMLPITVL
-700 SILAVASIAVGA
+700 SILAVVSIATGVF
-712 LALRRSRI
+712 ALRRSRI